1 MHPVELE
8 PAPDGNLLYA
18 DINDGH
24 IACVTYGLPTA
35 AATAAP
41 TSGVAPLAVELD
53 GTTSTGSGVAYAWD
67 LDGDGQF
74 DDGTGAHL
82 AHSFA
87 AGTYTVRLR
96 VTDDCGVS
104 AVSEPLTITRERDA
118 GRAGSWSRAVLTG
131 AHVNARLIHRRRP
144 IVERPDGTVAL
155 RVHCPSPTTCAGT
168 VAIRALTGGPIL
180 GRARFRVAA
189 RHTVTVRV
197 RLTAP
202 ARRRSHSPS
211 PAARDLHPVAG
222 ARTRDQLAHRHGLH
236 AARPGTAAL
245 RATVAEDTL
254 AGRRSLVDPPGT
266 GRAWLSP
273 SLAA

>member
-1 MHPVELE
+1 MTCPPWRWRPRRRS
-8 PAPDGNLLYA
+8 PARPRSRSSSTARPRPDAGWRTPG
-18 DINDGH
+18 IS
-24 IACVTYGLPTA
+24 T
-35 AATAAP
+35 ATASSTMPRARAHRP
-41 TSGVAPLAVELD
+41 T
-53 GTTSTGSGVAYAWD
+53 
-67 LDGDGQF
+67 
-74 DDGTGAHL
+74 
-82 AHSFA
+82 FA
-87 AGTYTVRLR
+87 AGTYSVRLQ
-96 VTDDCGVS
+96 VTDAS
-104 AVSEPLTITRERDA
+104 
-118 GRAGSWSRAVLTG
+118 GRPRPSRRRSPSPRARRRPPGAASRAVLTG
-131 AHVNARLIHRRRP
+131 AHVKARLIHRRRP

-236 AARPGTAAL
+236 AACPGTAAL
-245 RATVAEDTL
+245 RRATVAEDTL
-254 AGRRSLVDPPGT
+254 AGRRSLVDPPRPADRVSPARGPCPACS
-266 GRAWLSP
+266 GRARCP
-273 SLAA
+273 ACRGPAA